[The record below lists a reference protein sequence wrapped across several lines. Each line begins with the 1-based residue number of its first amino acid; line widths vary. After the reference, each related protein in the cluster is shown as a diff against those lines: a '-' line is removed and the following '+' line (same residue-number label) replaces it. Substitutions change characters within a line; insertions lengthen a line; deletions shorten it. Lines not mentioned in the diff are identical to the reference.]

1 MLPVTDTAENCGLR
15 KIGLRRSATDPDV
28 WEIFVSVRNYG
39 LKPRTVKLALLFGG
53 APAGTQSLALP
64 PGAEQEALFEH
75 RTRAA
80 GLLEARLLTRD
91 AFPADDR
98 AVIELPE
105 QKTLPS

>member
-1 MLPVTDTAENCGLR
+1 VNLGLLFR
-15 KIGLRRSATDPDV
+15 RRS
-28 WEIFVSVRNYG
+28 EC
-39 LKPRTVKLALLFGG
+39 
-53 APAGTQSLALP
+53 GTRSLALA
-64 PGAEQEALFEH
+64 PGSEQEALFEH

-105 QKTLPS
+105 QKTLLVAVYSSEPRAAAPHP